1 MREDAQPAAT
11 ALLVANLGHRRA
23 PAALGD
29 ARVEVAQIFRNRRD
43 DFLALGGGGVEVFL
57 EFGGLRFDL
66 FFLGREAL
74 FRFFQARFRQL
85 DAVLGVFGFH
95 HDLELAVFGFAEF
108 GFGVGNF
115 MLQCAICFVGFHRA
129 ALVAVFARAVFP
141 FLALELELL
150 AFGVDLRERLFG
162 RGNFGAGA
170 GQFRVGLAKALRKR
184 FQFGAKEGNLVVNPL
199 QLNQMGNR
207 RMHGTAILS
216 HCHARPCSMRGSG

>member
-1 MREDAQPAAT
+1 MLE
-11 ALLVANLGHRRA
+11 RA
-23 PAALGD
+23 IG
-29 ARVEVAQIFRNRRD
+29 
-43 DFLALGGGGVEVFL
+43 
-57 EFGGLRFDL
+57 
-66 FFLGREAL
+66 
-74 FRFFQARFRQL
+74 
-85 DAVLGVFGFH
+85 
-95 HDLELAVFGFAEF
+95 
-108 GFGVGNF
+108 
-115 MLQCAICFVGFHRA
+115 FVGFHCA

-141 FLALELELL
+141 LLALELELL

-162 RGNFGAGA
+162 CGNFGAGA